1 MIVQSITIQG
11 HIIDSLILAKVL
23 DAIVMLGG
31 TFTLSEVT
39 VGTRREDTSHATI
52 LIEAPTRELLQEI
65 LKTIQ
70 PHGAVIETEEDCT
83 VEPAPADGILPED
96 FYATSHLSTQI
107 RWQGNWIDVPQPE
120 MDVAIILKT
129 SPLSAR
135 MVSMGSVEK
144 GDLVVTGRKGVRVFP
159 LERPKE
165 RDVFGFMEAQVSSE
179 RPHHH
184 IIADVAKRMKAIQ
197 QQRKDGKGSGK
208 VLFAGG
214 PAIIHA
220 GGREALAWII
230 EAGYIHVLFC
240 GNALAAHDM
249 EASLYGTSLG
259 YNLGIGRSVPHGHEH
274 HLRTINRIRALGSI
288 QKAIESGLIKEG
300 IMAACIRQRVQ
311 MVLAGTIRDDGP
323 LPGVITDSIQAQE
336 AMRAAIPGVGL
347 ALLVA
352 STLHAVATGNLL
364 PASSPTVC
372 VDINPAVPTKLSDRG
387 SFQAVGLVM
396 DSSSFLWELA
406 RELGWKG

>member
-1 MIVQSITIQG
+1 MIVQTVTLQG

-39 VGTRREDTSHATI
+39 VGTQREDTSHATI
-52 LIEAPTRELLQEI
+52 LIEAPTMELLQEI

-70 PHGAVIETEEDCT
+70 PHGAVVETEEDCT
-83 VEPAPADGILPED
+83 VASAPADGILPED

-120 MDVAIILKT
+120 MDLAIRLKT
-129 SPLSAR
+129 SPPSAQ
-135 MVSMGSVEK
+135 MVPMGSVKK
-144 GDLVVTGRKGVRVFP
+144 GDLVLTGRKGVRVFP
-159 LERPKE
+159 LERPKV

-197 QQRKDGKGSGK
+197 QHRKEGKGSGK

-259 YNLGIGRSVPHGHEH
+259 YNLGIGRSMPHGHEH
-274 HLRTINRIRALGSI
+274 HLRTINRVRALGSI
-288 QKAIESGLIKEG
+288 KKAIESGLIKEG
-300 IMAACIRQRVQ
+300 IMAACIRQGVQ
-311 MVLAGTIRDDGP
+311 IVMAGTIRDDGP
-323 LPGVITDSIQAQE
+323 LPDVITDSVKAQE
-336 AMRAAIPGVGL
+336 AMRAAIPGVEL

-364 PASSPTVC
+364 PAAAPTVC

-387 SFQAVGLVM
+387 SFQAVGLIM
-396 DSSSFLWELA
+396 DSSSFLWQLA
-406 RELGWKG
+406 RELGWDG

>member
-1 MIVQSITIQG
+1 MVSQTVTLQG

-31 TFTLSEVT
+31 TFTLSEIT
-39 VGTRREDTSHATI
+39 VGVTRKDSSHATI
-52 LIEAPTRELLQEI
+52 LIDAPTTRLLQDI
-65 LKTIQ
+65 LIAIQ
-70 PHGAVIETEEDCT
+70 PHGAVVAVEQDCT
-83 VEPAPADGILPED
+83 VVPAPSDGIFPED

-107 RWQGNWIDVPQPE
+107 RWQGTWIAVPQSE
-120 MDVAIILKT
+120 MDVAIIVKL
-129 SPLSAR
+129 SPLSAH
-135 MVSMGSVEK
+135 MVPMGSVKK
-144 GDLVVTGRKGVRVFP
+144 GDLIVTGRNGIRVFP
-159 LERPKE
+159 LERPQE
-165 RDVFGFMEAQVSSE
+165 RDVFGFMAAKVSSE
-179 RPHHH
+179 RPHRH
-184 IIADVAKRMKAIQ
+184 IITDVANRMKVIRE
-197 QQRKDGKGSGK
+197 QRKEGNGSVK

-214 PAIIHA
+214 PAIVHS

-259 YNLGIGRSVPHGHEH
+259 YNLGIGRSMPHGHEH
-274 HLRTINRIRALGSI
+274 HLRTINRVRALGSI
-288 QKAIESGLIKEG
+288 QKIVESGIIKEG
-300 IMAACIRQRVQ
+300 IMAACVRQGVQ

-323 LPGVITDSIQAQE
+323 LPDVITDSMKAQE
-336 AMRAAIPGVGL
+336 AMRIAIPGVEL

-364 PASSPTVC
+364 PASTPTVC

-396 DSSSFLWELA
+396 DSSSFLRELA
-406 RELGWKG
+406 WELGWNR

>member
-1 MIVQSITIQG
+1 MIVQPITIQG

-52 LIEAPTRELLQEI
+52 LIEAPTMELLQEI

-107 RWQGNWIDVPQPE
+107 RWLGSWIDVPQPE
-120 MDVAIILKT
+120 MDLAIRLKT
-129 SPLSAR
+129 SPLSAQ
-135 MVSMGSVEK
+135 MVPMGSVKK

-197 QQRKDGKGSGK
+197 QERKEGKESGK

-274 HLRTINRIRALGSI
+274 HLRTINRVRALGSI
-288 QKAIESGLIKEG
+288 RKAIESGLIKEG
-300 IMAACIRQRVQ
+300 IMAACIRQGVHIV
-311 MVLAGTIRDDGP
+311 MAGTIRDDGP
-323 LPGVITDSIQAQE
+323 LPDVITDSIEAQE